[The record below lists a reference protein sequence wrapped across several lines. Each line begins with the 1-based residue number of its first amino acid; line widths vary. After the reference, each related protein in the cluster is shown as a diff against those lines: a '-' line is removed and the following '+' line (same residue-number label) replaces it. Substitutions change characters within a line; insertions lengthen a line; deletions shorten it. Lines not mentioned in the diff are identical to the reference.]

1 MKLKP
6 VPKLIL
12 ILAVVGGVGFGVN
25 SFLESRAKNAPAVE
39 AVATPAPFVQPTAS
53 TVNAVQASAPAQA
66 APTYQATPQPAAP
79 VDDGQPNAGLSKLL
93 QSKK

>member
-25 SFLESRAKNAPAVE
+25 TFLETRAKNAPAVE
-39 AVATPAPFVQPTAS
+39 AVAAPEPIAQPAAP
-53 TVNAVQASAPAQA
+53 TVNTVQASAPAQA
-66 APTYQATPQPAAP
+66 DQHR
-79 VDDGQPNAGLSKLL
+79 
-93 QSKK
+93 